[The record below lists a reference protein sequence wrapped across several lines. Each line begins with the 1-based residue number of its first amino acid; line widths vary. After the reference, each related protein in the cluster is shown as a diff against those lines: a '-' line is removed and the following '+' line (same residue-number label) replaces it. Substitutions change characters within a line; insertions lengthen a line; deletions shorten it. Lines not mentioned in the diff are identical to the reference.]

1 MKKAIAALALV
12 VAGSMGMSGCYLSRQ
27 VAGDELTG
35 GPLNPILWVTVPVD
49 TLLFPFELAHFID
62 QDDSWTPWSADQQRW
77 EYNEQYKGTTMSV
90 REKLESLAKE

>member
-1 MKKAIAALALV
+1 MKKALAALALV

>member
-1 MKKAIAALALV
+1 MKKALAALALV

-35 GPLNPILWVTVPVD
+35 GPLNPILWVTVPLD
-49 TLLFPFELAHFID
+49 TILFPFELAHFID

-77 EYNEQYKGTTMSV
+77 EYNEQYKTSTIGI
-90 REKLESLAKE
+90 RENMERMAKE